1 MMNKTE
7 IKYLVFAAALLGLAS
22 CESENVA
29 EQAEKGT
36 VTFDA
41 SRDMHSDIVPF
52 VEDGAPQTR
61 ANFAGDQFEVGDL
74 IKIRIVAP
82 FTSTTEWGEYTDGN
96 SHDNFWILQWN
107 GEHANWR
114 NVPGSK
120 ENGMADGLKY
130 GFDLN
135 GDFKATGSSNI
146 WTLSQGTPY
155 VFTASTWTEEI
166 HSIVSP
172 TGQPG
177 GTIYTWFNSVFKADQ
192 RELSDYKSSDVLW
205 AQQIMQTGPVNVHL
219 SFEHKMSALCIDVSN
234 YASEFNNT
242 DEIVVTVE
250 NMPDID
256 QQEIVVGNYYAGAIK
271 GKGSDRAHDSQYYRP
286 DYGDWQRT
294 GCSKVKN
301 GTVLGISKIV
311 ESSKTVEKVKIEAC
325 PQTATYTAYKGSD
338 NKFYLIIP
346 PYKVPTDVT
355 PTVWLR
361 QGTKRWSAP
370 LTLPADRTFVPST
383 RYTVTLK
390 PNN

>member
-1 MMNKTE
+1 MRNNK
-7 IKYLVFAAALLGLAS
+7 IIYVAVAAASLALGS
-22 CESENVA
+22 CDNEVA
-29 EQAEKGT
+29 LEQTEKGT

-41 SRDMHSDIVPF
+41 SRDLQSDIVPF
-52 VEDGAPQTR
+52 VEEGAPQTR
-61 ANFAGDQFEVGDL
+61 ANFEGDQFEVGDL

-82 FTSTTEWGEYTDGN
+82 FTSSTEWGEYTDGN
-96 SHDNFWILQWN
+96 SHDNFWILQWT
-107 GEHANWR
+107 GAHANWR

-120 ENGMADGLKY
+120 ENGMAAGLKY

-155 VFTASTWTEEI
+155 VFTASTWTEEV
-166 HSIVSP
+166 HSIVS
-172 TGQPG
+172 TSGKPG
-177 GTIYTWFNSVFKADQ
+177 GTVYTWFNSVFKADQ

-219 SFEHKMSALCIDVSN
+219 SFEHKMSALCIDVSE
-234 YASEFNNT
+234 YASVLNGS
-242 DEIVVTVE
+242 DEVVVTVE

-256 QQEIVVGNYYAGAIK
+256 QQEVVVGNYYAGAIK
-271 GKGSDRAHDSQYYRP
+271 GKGSNRANDSQYYRP

-294 GCSKVKN
+294 SCSKEEN

-338 NKFYLIIP
+338 SKFYLIIP
-346 PYKVPTDVT
+346 PYKVPAGVT
-355 PTVWLR
+355 PTIWLR

-370 LTLPADRTFVPST
+370 LTLPTDRTFVPST
-383 RYTVTLK
+383 RYTVKLT
-390 PNN
+390 PNNE